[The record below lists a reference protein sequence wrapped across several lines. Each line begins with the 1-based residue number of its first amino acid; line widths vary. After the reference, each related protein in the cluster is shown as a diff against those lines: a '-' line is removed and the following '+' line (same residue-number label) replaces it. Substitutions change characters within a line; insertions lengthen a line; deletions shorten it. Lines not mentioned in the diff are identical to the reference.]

1 MQTTTIRLTSDQS
14 MAPQITEVRVF
25 ETEDGAMAGKIDIGR
40 THRHGRTPGYRQEMT
55 ADEADMLAKLLMA
68 AAQAARHTA

>member
-14 MAPQITEVRVF
+14 MAQQLTEIRVF

-40 THRHGRTPGYRQEMT
+40 NHGHGHTPAYRQEMT
-55 ADEADMLAKLLMA
+55 ADEADMLAKMLMD
-68 AAQAARHTA
+68 AARASRHVR